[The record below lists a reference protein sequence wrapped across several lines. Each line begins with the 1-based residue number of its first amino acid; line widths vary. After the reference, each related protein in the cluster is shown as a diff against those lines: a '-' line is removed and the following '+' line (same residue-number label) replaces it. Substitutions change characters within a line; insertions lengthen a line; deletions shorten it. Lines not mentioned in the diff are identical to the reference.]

1 MAAASSSTKAQ
12 RIAEEGEND
21 EMVTPTAQNVPEL
34 GEYMVLCGYR
44 SVNCITQV
52 SEIAIGAIGA
62 IEHHHLLEQMAAVSL
77 KEPKGAKVSV
87 NGDAKSMNNPMKWI
101 EAHCEKHDC
110 TPAFA
115 GDESK
120 ELHRQ

>member
-1 MAAASSSTKAQ
+1 
-12 RIAEEGEND
+12 
-21 EMVTPTAQNVPEL
+21 
-34 GEYMVLCGYR
+34 MVLCGYR

-62 IEHHHLLEQMAAVSL
+62 IEHHHLLEQMAVVSL
-77 KEPKGAKVSV
+77 KEPKGAKVRG
-87 NGDAKSMNNPMKWI
+87 NGVAKSMSNPVKWI
-101 EAHCEKHDC
+101 EAHCEKHIGP
-110 TPAFA
+110 PAFA